1 MLDTIPEHD
10 LNPPPD
16 ILDENTV
23 SHPKPWCVCVL
34 CCWC

>member
-16 ILDENTV
+16 ILDEHTV
-23 SHPKPWCVCVL
+23 SHHKHWCVL
-34 CCWC
+34 FCWC